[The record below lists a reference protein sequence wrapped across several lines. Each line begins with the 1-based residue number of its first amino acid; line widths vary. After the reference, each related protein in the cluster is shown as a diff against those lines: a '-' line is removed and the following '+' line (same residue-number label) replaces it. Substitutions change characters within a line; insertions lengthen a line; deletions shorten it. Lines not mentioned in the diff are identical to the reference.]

1 MKEYEVVVENTLERN
16 VPQLIRETVEEL
28 VYYSAISN
36 SSVYVVRTS
45 YIERLYAILNQT
57 GLTYVIDEMSDDER

>member
-1 MKEYEVVVENTLERN
+1 MKEYEVVIENTLERN

-28 VYYSAISN
+28 VYHSAISN
-36 SSVYVVRTS
+36 SGVYVVRTS
-45 YIERLYAILNQT
+45 YIERLYDALNRT